1 MGCRGYYYAL
11 DDQHRTQLLSLSDD
25 DLIEYIHSLDNELN
39 HRELGD
45 VDKAW
50 DAIHRCLTGDDTRD
64 GLDPS
69 AGSYPLNQC
78 ILGGRS
84 LYDGDDYIVTLIE
97 PAAVRDI
104 AAAVEKI
111 TDAEME
117 RAYHK
122 FCKDAW
128 PEYGDEDCGITLGWF
143 EELKV
148 FFKRA
153 AQANR
158 AAVFYASQ

>member
-1 MGCRGYYYAL
+1 MGCRGHYYAL
-11 DDQHRTQLLSLSDD
+11 DDQHRRQLLSLSGD
-25 DLIEYIHSLDNELN
+25 DLIDYIHSLHDELN
-39 HRELGD
+39 HRDHGD

-50 DAIHRCLTGDDTRD
+50 DAIHRCLTGDTTR
-64 GLDPS
+64 GRLDPS
-69 AGSYPLNQC
+69 AGPYPLNRC
-78 ILGGRS
+78 VLGGRW
-84 LYDGDDYIVTLIE
+84 LYDDDDYIVTLID
-97 PAAVRDI
+97 PVTVCDI

-111 TDAEME
+111 DDAWME

-122 FCKDAW
+122 YCRNLPD
-128 PEYGDEDCGITLGWF
+128 YGDGDCGYTLGWF